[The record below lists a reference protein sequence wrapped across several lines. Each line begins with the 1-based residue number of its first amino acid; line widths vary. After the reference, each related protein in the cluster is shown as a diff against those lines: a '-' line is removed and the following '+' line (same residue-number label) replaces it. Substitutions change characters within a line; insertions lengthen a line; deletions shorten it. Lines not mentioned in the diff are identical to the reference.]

1 MSSLHGKSS
10 PFLMWKALT
19 DLFQSKSDQRKLAL
33 KDKLRKIKMEKGDSI
48 PKYLTKFVQCRDEM
62 GSVGVTVDE
71 EDLVSLA
78 LLGLPKSWHSYE
90 DSVNGREKLPRWE
103 RLWSDLVQEEIRRST
118 RDGSSLKNED
128 EENFTLATR
137 ARKGKGKKNPSQ
149 SGAKGKKQDM
159 SKVKCFHCHQHGHYA
174 TNCP

>member
-1 MSSLHGKSS
+1 
-10 PFLMWKALT
+10 
-19 DLFQSKSDQRKLAL
+19 
-33 KDKLRKIKMEKGDSI
+33 
-48 PKYLTKFVQCRDEM
+48 M
-62 GSVGVTVDE
+62 GVAVDD

-78 LLGLPKSWHSYE
+78 LLELPKSCHSYQ
-90 DSVNGREKLPRWE
+90 DSVNGREKFPGWE

-118 RDGSSLKNED
+118 RDRSSSKNVD
-128 EENFTLATR
+128 EENCALDAKE
-137 ARKGKGKKNPSQ
+137 RKKSKKNASQ